1 MSSFAK
7 PKIRRKNEPTND
19 LGLVRADYDGA
30 MSTLCAG
37 CGHDSVT
44 AAMGRA
50 FFDLSIEPY
59 RAVKVS
65 GIGCSSKTTTYF
77 MSQAHGNNT
86 VHGRMPSVA
95 TGAMGA
101 NAGLTYIGVS
111 GDGDSLSIGAGQMVH
126 AMRRNINMLYVLEN
140 NGVYGL
146 TKGQF
151 SAAADIGSTAKKGDV
166 NEMAPIDPCALALSV
181 GATFVARSFSGDKD
195 QLVSLI
201 KAGLKHKGFA
211 LIDVISPCVSF
222 NDHKGSTKSY
232 AHTYKYYHKAVHADY
247 VPPSAEVRAS
257 YAEGDVMPIELHDG
271 GVINLRKLDNGY
283 DPTDRASAFTKVL
296 ESQTSDEILTG
307 LLYIDETTP
316 DMATRKKLPTR
327 PLNTFPYEEL
337 NPGAA
342 KLAEIMKG
350 FG

>member
-1 MSSFAK
+1 MVSFTK
-7 PKIRRKNEPTND
+7 PKIRRKGEKVND
-19 LGLVRADYDGA
+19 IGLIRADYDGV

-44 AAMGRA
+44 AAMATA
-50 FFDLSIEPY
+50 FFELSIEPY

-65 GIGCSSKTTTYF
+65 GIGCSSKTTSYF
-77 MSQAHGNNT
+77 MKEAHGNNT

-95 TGAMGA
+95 TGAMAA
-101 NAGLTYIGVS
+101 NPHMTYIGVS
-111 GDGDSLSIGAGQMVH
+111 GDGDSLSIGVGQLVH

-151 SAAADIGSTAKKGDV
+151 SAAADIGSTAKKGEV
-166 NEMAPIDPCALALSV
+166 NTMAPIDPCALALSV
-181 GATFVARSFSGDKD
+181 GATFVARSFSGDKE

-201 KAGLKHKGFA
+201 KAGLMHKGFA

-232 AHTYKYYHKAVHADY
+232 AHTFKYYHKAVHADY
-247 VPPSAEVRAS
+247 VPPSEEIRAS
-257 YAEGDVMPIELHDG
+257 YAEGNVMPIELHDG
-271 GVINLRKLDNGY
+271 GVINLRKLDSGY
-283 DPTDRASAFTKVL
+283 DPTDRGSAFAKVL
-296 ESQTSDEILTG
+296 ESQQTDEILTG
-307 LLYIDETTP
+307 LLYIDETTD
-316 DMATRKKLPTR
+316 DMATRKKLPPR
-327 PLNTFPYEEL
+327 PLSTYPYAEL
-337 NPGAA
+337 NPGNAA
-342 KLAEIMKG
+342 LKDIMKG

>member
-1 MSSFAK
+1 MVSFTK
-7 PKIRRKNEPTND
+7 PKIRLKHQKTND
-19 LGLVRADYDGA
+19 IGLIRADYDGV

-44 AAMGRA
+44 AAMATA
-50 FFDLSIEPY
+50 FFELSIEPHT
-59 RAVKVS
+59 AVKVS
-65 GIGCSSKTTTYF
+65 GIGCSSKTTSYF
-77 MSQAHGNNT
+77 MKEAHGNNT

-95 TGAMGA
+95 TGAM
-101 NAGLTYIGVS
+101 AGNPHMTYIGVS
-111 GDGDSLSIGAGQMVH
+111 GDGDSLSIGAGQLVH
-126 AMRRNINMLYVLEN
+126 AMRRNINMLYMLEN

-151 SAAADIGSTAKKGDV
+151 SAAADLGSMSKKGDV
-166 NEMAPIDPCALALSV
+166 NDMAPIDPCALALSV
-181 GATFVARSFSGDKD
+181 GATFVARSFSGDKA

-232 AHTYKYYHKAVHADY
+232 AHTFKYYHKAVHADY
-247 VPPSAEVRAS
+247 VPPSAEIQAS
-257 YAEGDVMPIELHDG
+257 YEQGHVMPIELHDG
-271 GVINLRKLDNGY
+271 GVINLRKLDSGY
-283 DPTDRASAFTKVL
+283 DPTDRASAFSKVL
-296 ESQTSDEILTG
+296 ESQTTDEILTG
-307 LLYIDETTP
+307 LIYIDETTP
-316 DMATRKKLPTR
+316 DMATRKKLPSR

-342 KLAEIMKG
+342 ALKDAMKE